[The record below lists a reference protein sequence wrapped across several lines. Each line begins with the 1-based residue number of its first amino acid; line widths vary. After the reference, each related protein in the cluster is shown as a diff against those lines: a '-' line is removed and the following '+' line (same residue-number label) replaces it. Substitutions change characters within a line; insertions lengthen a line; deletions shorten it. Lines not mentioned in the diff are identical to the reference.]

1 MTSLYPY
8 LAHPAHPKQF
18 TDAAAVS
25 LSRSRLRLRS
35 LPFPFASPHWLE
47 WLRALSA
54 HGVTTLQVSLGQR
67 PSLCDSSVSR
77 AGPAIVCSHSARP
90 CQGLVAARTAGSY
103 VPLRHNPLNLLAAD
117 QNTGVMAR
125 PEKVGACLAPLW
137 SFERPVGSRDPN
149 TPPPGPDRST
159 PVAAGTG
166 GARQAWSDP

>member
-77 AGPAIVCSHSARP
+77 AGPAIVCSHS
-90 CQGLVAARTAGSY
+90 
-103 VPLRHNPLNLLAAD
+103 
-117 QNTGVMAR
+117 
-125 PEKVGACLAPLW
+125 
-137 SFERPVGSRDPN
+137 
-149 TPPPGPDRST
+149 PPPARDLLRQGQPDPMFLCGTT
-159 PVAAGTG
+159 PSIFSLQT
-166 GARQAWSDP
+166 RIQE